1 MNAHRPIRGRAA
13 ACGHDASPVPPAIPR
28 PRAVLFDLF
37 HTLVS
42 VRPKAEI
49 PPTWEDLGLPR
60 EAYER
65 RWFDDTDG
73 RATGR
78 IKDPVEVLRVVIH
91 DIDPTMPMERIEWAA
106 RRRAVRF
113 EDALLSA
120 ESATVAAVERLRAA
134 GVKVAL
140 VSNACAGEIEA
151 WPRSPLAPHFDAAV
165 FSCEVGMVKP
175 QRAIYEHALAAVG
188 AHASDTIFVGDG
200 GSDEHRGARAVGLR
214 TALVTRHASEWW
226 PEIVAARVQHADWTF
241 ADVPEFVAAVEL

>member
-1 MNAHRPIRGRAA
+1 MTPR
-13 ACGHDASPVPPAIPR
+13 IPR
-28 PRAVLFDLF
+28 PKAVLFDLF

-42 VRPKAEI
+42 VRPSGADV

-60 EAYER
+60 EEYER

-78 IKDPVEVLRVVIH
+78 IKDPVEVIRVVIH
-91 DIDPTMPMERIEWAA
+91 AIDPTIPMERIEWAA
-106 RRRAVRF
+106 LRRARRF
-113 EDALLSA
+113 ENALTLV
-120 ESATVAAVERLRAA
+120 EEATVSAVEQLRLA

-140 VSNACAGEIEA
+140 VSNACHGEIEA
-151 WPRSPLAPHFDAAV
+151 WSRSPLAPHFDATL

-175 QRAIYEHALAAVG
+175 DRAIYEEALRRVDVAPQDA
-188 AHASDTIFVGDG
+188 IFVGDG

-226 PEIVAARVQHADWTF
+226 PEKMEPRKKLVDWTF
-241 ADVPEFVAAVEL
+241 EDVPAFVGAVDL

>member
-1 MNAHRPIRGRAA
+1 VT
-13 ACGHDASPVPPAIPR
+13 SAIPR

-42 VRPKAEI
+42 VRPKAAI

-60 EAYER
+60 EAYEK
-65 RWFDDTDG
+65 RWFDERDG

-78 IKDPVEVLRVVIH
+78 IKDAVEVLRVVAH
-91 DIDPTMPMERIEWAA
+91 DIDPAVPMERIEWAA
-106 RRRAVRF
+106 RRRAARF

-120 ESATVAAVERLRAA
+120 ETATVAAVERLRGA

-165 FSCEVGMVKP
+165 FSCHVGMVKP
-175 QRAIYEHALAAVG
+175 DRAIYEHALASVG
-188 AHASDTIFVGDG
+188 ADAEGAIFVGDG
-200 GSDEHRGARAVGLR
+200 GSDEHRGARVAGLR

-226 PEIVAARVQHADWTF
+226 PEAMAHRAQHADWTF
-241 ADVPEFVAAVEL
+241 SDVPAFVAAVGL